1 MLTTTDR
8 KLSDDQ
14 IRRIERLE
22 EEWFAELGKLPPL
35 NLGPCE
41 LSHSANKTKRDLNNK
56 YTSLI
61 REVLQEEK

>member
-22 EEWFAELGKLPPL
+22 EDWLAELGK
-35 NLGPCE
+35 
-41 LSHSANKTKRDLNNK
+41 
-56 YTSLI
+56 
-61 REVLQEEK
+61 